1 MDINICIDWLNLNR
15 NEYAL
20 DQSNPPHSIL
30 SWEGPDPQ
38 PSEQQLQTAWSE
50 YTAHKNAN
58 AYKESRESEY
68 KRIGDQLDMIYWDG
82 VNDTTLWQDHI
93 ASVKAKYPKG

>member
-15 NEYAL
+15 NEYTL

-30 SWEGPDPQ
+30 FWQGPDAQ
-38 PSEQQLQTAWSE
+38 PSEEQLQTAWSE

-58 AYKESRESEY
+58 AYKELREPEY
-68 KRIGDQLDMIYWDG
+68 GSIKDQLDMIYWDR
-82 VNDTTLWQDHI
+82 VNNTTLWQDHI